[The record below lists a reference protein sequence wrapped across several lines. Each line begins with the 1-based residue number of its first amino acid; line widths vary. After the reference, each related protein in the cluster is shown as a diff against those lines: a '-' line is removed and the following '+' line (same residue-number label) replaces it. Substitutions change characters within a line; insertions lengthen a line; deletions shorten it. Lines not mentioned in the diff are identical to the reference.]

1 MILVQNHRQRLNGN
15 NLIAFVFIL
24 LLSASC
30 GILNPEK
37 GGKSAPP
44 DSVPTQA
51 EKTVSIYNPRT
62 GQYEEVPASEVII
75 DTLSLR
81 DITEISIP
89 PITESDLSIS
99 GEKKSSYHFSLM
111 MPFNAIKYQ
120 NISNPVDP
128 RGRRFIQYYAGAR
141 LAVDDLMQS
150 GIRIDMHVYDT
161 EESSSKVR
169 SLLNDPNV
177 KSSDVIIGPY
187 RTENIEAVSAFS
199 KENQIVCVSP
209 WIPGFEVPG
218 NNPQLLQMTPGLE
231 AHADAI
237 FEHIEANYPRT
248 VVYIVSRNSER
259 EMNRLTMFKDAY
271 QRIFSE
277 PDSLKE
283 LMIND
288 NTSDLQNTDWLSIFE
303 KPERAIFVIPY
314 YSRGDEGFV
323 NSVLRKIH
331 AERLEKEIIVFGM
344 PQWMSF
350 RNMNYDYLEALQA
363 HLSTISYTDRYHH
376 KYKNFSSRFFDRY
389 GIVAED
395 PAFQGYDLISFLG
408 KAISENGTM
417 FLPKLKNE
425 LSSEINLGF
434 DIRPVY
440 ENRSPDQSDLQVP
453 KYFENRGIRI
463 LKFYNQD
470 FQILK

>member
-1 MILVQNHRQRLNGN
+1 MTLVQNHRPLLNGN
-15 NLIAFVFIL
+15 SLIASIL
-24 LLSASC
+24 ILFLFASC
-30 GILNPEK
+30 GILNPDK
-37 GGKSAPP
+37 GAKTTPS
-44 DSVPTQA
+44 DSVPTRD
-51 EKTVSIYNPRT
+51 EKTVRIYNPQT
-62 GQYEEVPASEVII
+62 VQYDQIPASEVIV
-75 DTLSLR
+75 DTVSLR
-81 DITEISIP
+81 DITDISTP
-89 PITESDLSIS
+89 PITEADVSLK
-99 GEKKSSYHFSLM
+99 GEKKSSYHFSLL

-141 LAVDDLMQS
+141 LAIDDLMQS

-169 SLLNDPNV
+169 KLLDDPNFQ
-177 KSSDVIIGPY
+177 SSDVIIGPY
-187 RTENIEAVSAFS
+187 RRENIETVSTFS
-199 KENQIVCVSP
+199 NENQIVCVSP

-237 FEHIEANYPRT
+237 FGHIEANYPDT
-248 VVYIVSRNSER
+248 DVYIVSRNSER
-259 EMNRLTMFKDAY
+259 ERNRLNMFREAY
-271 QRIFSE
+271 QRISSE

-283 LMIND
+283 LLISD

-303 KPERAIFVIPY
+303 NPDRAIFVIPY
-314 YSRGDEGFV
+314 YSRGDEDFV
-323 NSVLRKIH
+323 NSILRKIH
-331 AERLEKEIIVFGM
+331 AERIEKEIIVFGM

-363 HLSTISYTDRYHH
+363 HLSTISYTDRFHP
-376 KYKNFSSRFFDRY
+376 KYQNFTSRFFDRY

-395 PAFQGYDLISFLG
+395 SAFQGYDLVSYLG
-408 KAISENGTM
+408 KAIAENGTM
-417 FLPKLKNE
+417 FLSKLENK
-425 LSSEINLGF
+425 LSSEMNLGF

-440 ENRSPDQSDLQVP
+440 GNSSPDQNDLQTP

-463 LKFYNQD
+463 LRFQNQN
-470 FQILK
+470 FQILR